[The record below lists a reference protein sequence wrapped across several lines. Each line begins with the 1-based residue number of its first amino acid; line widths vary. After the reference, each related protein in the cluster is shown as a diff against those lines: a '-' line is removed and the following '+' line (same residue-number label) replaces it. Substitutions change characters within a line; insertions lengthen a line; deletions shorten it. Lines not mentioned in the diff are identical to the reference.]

1 MKLKR
6 FREVPHTY
14 QMALVKTEL
23 VKGLEDGLGVKNLPY
38 SLKTLSLILGTHR
51 KVGGENCA

>member
-14 QMALVKTEL
+14 QMALVK
-23 VKGLEDGLGVKNLPY
+23 GLEDGLGVKNLPY
-38 SLKTLSLILGTHR
+38 RLKTLILGTHR
-51 KVGGENCA
+51 KVGGEKCA